1 MKKVLSTPSTK
12 MAFLNG
18 LESTQDLLDAQAH
31 VWSHTFNYINSMSL
45 KCAVQLGIPD
55 AIHKHGAPMTLS
67 QLADA
72 LSINNTKSNGL
83 FRLMRILVHSKF
95 FDKVK
100 ALSEDED
107 KEEEEAYCLTL
118 ASRFLVKDE
127 PLSMATFVVAMI
139 DPTFVDPFHHVS
151 EWFGDDNPS
160 PFFTK
165 NGRNVWEYARVEQ
178 SFNQLFNEAMATDAR
193 LVTSIL
199 VQECK
204 QVFEGLEMMVDVGG
218 GTGIVARGVGAA
230 FPGLKCVVL
239 DLPHV
244 VAGLEGSDKLSFVG
258 GDMFQ
263 FIPNADAV
271 FLKWIL
277 HDWNDEECV
286 RILKKCKEA
295 IAGSKKNGKKVIIV
309 DIIVGDK
316 GEDDKTTES
325 KLLFDG
331 MMMAEVTGKERSEK
345 EWANLFYTSGF
356 QKYNITPLG
365 LRSVIE
371 VFP

>member
-1 MKKVLSTPSTK
+1 

-31 VWSHTFNYINSMSL
+31 VWNHTFNYINSMSL

-72 LSINNTKSNGL
+72 LSINKAKSNGL
-83 FRLMRILVHSKF
+83 FRLMRILVHSNF

-100 ALSEDED
+100 KTLSKEEE
-107 KEEEEAYCLTL
+107 EEEEAYCLTR
-118 ASRFLVKDE
+118 ASRLLVRDE
-127 PLSMATFVVAMI
+127 PLSMATFVVTMI
-139 DPTFVDPFHHVS
+139 EPTFVDPFHHMG

-165 NGRNVWEYARVEQ
+165 NGRNIWEHAGVNQ

-193 LVTSIL
+193 LVTNIL

-204 QVFEGLEMMVDVGG
+204 QVFEGLETMVDVGG
-218 GTGIVARGVGAA
+218 GMGIVARGVGAA

-258 GDMFQ
+258 GDMFH

-277 HDWNDEECV
+277 HDWSDEECV

-295 IAGSKKNGKKVIIV
+295 IAGSNKNGKKVIIV
-309 DIIVGDK
+309 DMIVGDK
-316 GEDDKTTES
+316 GEEDKTTET

-331 MMMAEVTGKERSEK
+331 MMMAALTGKERSEK
-345 EWANLFYTSGF
+345 EWDNLFYTSGF
-356 QKYNITPLG
+356 QKYNITPYPLG
-365 LRSVIE
+365 LRSLIE

>member
-1 MKKVLSTPSTK
+1 MKKVISTPSTK
-12 MAFLNG
+12 MVFLDG

-31 VWSHTFNYINSMSL
+31 VWNHTFNYINSMSL

-55 AIHKHGAPMTLS
+55 TIHKHGAPMTLS

-72 LSINNTKSNGL
+72 LSINKAKSNGL
-83 FRLMRILVHSKF
+83 FRLMRILVHSNF

-100 ALSEDED
+100 KTLSKEE
-107 KEEEEAYCLTL
+107 EEEEAYCLTR
-118 ASRFLVKDE
+118 ASRLLVRDE
-127 PLSMATFVVAMI
+127 PLSMATFVVTMI
-139 DPTFVDPFHHVS
+139 DHTFVDPFHHVG

-165 NGRNVWEYARVEQ
+165 NGRNIWEHAGVDQ

-193 LVTSIL
+193 LVTNIL

-204 QVFEGLEMMVDVGG
+204 QVFEGLETMVDVGG
-218 GTGIVARGVGAA
+218 GMGIMARGVGAA
-230 FPGLKCVVL
+230 FPGLKCAVL

-244 VAGLEGSDKLSFVG
+244 VAGLEGSDNLSFVG
-258 GDMFQ
+258 GDMFH

-277 HDWNDEECV
+277 HDWSDEECV

-295 IAGSKKNGKKVIIV
+295 IDGSNKDGRKVIVV
-309 DIIVGDK
+309 DMIVGV
-316 GEDDKTTES
+316 EREEDKTTET
-325 KLLFDG
+325 KLHFDA
-331 MMMAEVTGKERSEK
+331 MMMAVATGKERNEK
-345 EWANLFYTSGF
+345 EWANIFYTSGF
-356 QKYNITPLG
+356 QKYNIIPLG